1 MALTCLKQQVTALMG
16 DGQEEEEE
24 DEMYLG
30 WAQVKLI
37 DVGFTI
43 CSIPNHP
50 KRDAH
55 IAKIYKILQVRA
67 M

>member
-1 MALTCLKQQVTALMG
+1 MG

-37 DVGFTI
+37 AVGFTI
-43 CSIPNHP
+43 CSIPNHA
-50 KRDAH
+50 KRDAQ
-55 IAKIYKILQVRA
+55 IANIYKNLQVRA

>member
-1 MALTCLKQQVTALMG
+1 MG